1 MDWLR
6 LPGDVPKYI
15 VVRSPFVFS
24 IGDRTC
30 VAHCPSTTCILN
42 ISIDNTI
49 IFIFFDYAASCPATY
64 LKRTCVPYLKACTT
78 TYTNSSSP
86 PPIERLHLRHCLHH
100 HRLCLARS
108 RPNQSIMCD
117 HPPMTYVVYCMPLQ
131 VQGLSLCH
139 LLKKQRRYCLLPS

>member
-49 IFIFFDYAASCPATY
+49 IFIFFDCAASCPATY
-64 LKRTCVPYLKACTT
+64 PKRTCAIPQGLHDDLHQLILTT
-78 TYTNSSSP
+78 TDR
-86 PPIERLHLRHCLHH
+86 ELHLQHYLHH